1 MLTLSTGLAA
11 GFSHHAC
18 PPPAFS
24 DAPPPVA
31 VAVHVG
37 TVPRRRLRR
46 RVRPSCDGSST
57 GMKLLVVA
65 LVVMLLS
72 AHVLAATTSRKA
84 RRKRRRKK
92 PKVAAGDSPRK
103 GNKVPPST
111 TTMRRSSGAVRAN
124 KGTGS
129 DTGVRGSD
137 EGGNSADS
145 PTPASATSST
155 TREPPATTPSR
166 QRPDTARAVTRS
178 YSRPIARK
186 ADSEDI
192 VVEEQGDGDLLRD
205 LDEEIDVDSIE
216 VDAPGFSSATAA
228 AGFSGDDFPPLL
240 LVTTMDGSFHALNAV
255 TGSHLVSVV
264 L

>member
-1 MLTLSTGLAA
+1 MLTLSAGLAA
-11 GFSHHAC
+11 GFSHAC

-24 DAPPPVA
+24 DAPAP

-46 RVRPSCDGSST
+46 RVRPSCDGLST

-72 AHVLAATTSRKA
+72 AHVLAATSSRKA

-103 GNKVPPST
+103 GNKAPPST
-111 TTMRRSSGAVRAN
+111 TTRRRSSEAVRAN

-129 DTGVRGSD
+129 DTGVGSSD

-178 YSRPIARK
+178 YSRPIALK